1 METAMTNVTSR
12 WGIAAPERITGATW
26 GARAIYS
33 LDARNV
39 PQRHLR
45 RGRYVTEHVTKL
57 IATVDILWDRQS
69 MNGGSPEDQTTLVD
83 WLNATGLRELRE
95 RCTVSQLSPAS
106 HDQIQIRVD
115 GFFLLAS
122 PRRSYGYLYIGA
134 WRDEEAASRG

>member
-1 METAMTNVTSR
+1 MTTVTSR
-12 WGIAAPERITGATW
+12 LGIAAPERITGATW
-26 GARAIYS
+26 RARAIYS
-33 LDARNV
+33 LDARTV
-39 PQRHLR
+39 PHRHLR
-45 RGRYVTEHVTKL
+45 GGRYITEHVTKL
-57 IATVDILWDRQS
+57 IATVDVLWDRQS
-69 MNGGSPEDQTTLVD
+69 ITGGSPGDQKTLVD

-134 WRDEEAASRG
+134 WRDAEVSRG